1 MFGSENIT
9 LLVLIALCAVAIGLT
24 LRHFLVRRL
33 RRTILDKWLV
43 QLLGAIVFVLPL
55 IAAVSS
61 LPLLLRSSLVNSIII
76 VVLTS
81 LPFSLPEIKRF
92 AWEAFL
98 TLFAIIL
105 GVGVGRTM
113 MRVIIHA
120 LNNNRID
127 INLRILIGRIFFII
141 VMIIDA
147 FWVFTIW
154 GLAIDFPVT
163 IIGAL
168 TVTFTIAFQDIL
180 KDLVA
185 GFYILMERPFHIGD
199 SITIGNA
206 AYAPLHTGVVENI
219 ELRATKLRITSG
231 EQVTVPNALVFGGIV
246 INNSFY
252 NERRATISITL
263 PIAEFV
269 KEEIFAQINKTL
281 EECDMVADTPEPTVV
296 VSSYTGQQV
305 ILMVRFWIKSEKF
318 ASISE
323 VMYTLRT
330 ALPAADLSFVESA
343 GEFS

>member
-1 MFGSENIT
+1 M
-9 LLVLIALCAVAIGLT
+9 IALCAVAIGLT

-263 PIAEFV
+263 PIA
-269 KEEIFAQINKTL
+269 
-281 EECDMVADTPEPTVV
+281 
-296 VSSYTGQQV
+296 
-305 ILMVRFWIKSEKF
+305 
-318 ASISE
+318 
-323 VMYTLRT
+323 
-330 ALPAADLSFVESA
+330 
-343 GEFS
+343 

>member
-9 LLVLIALCAVAIGLT
+9 PLVLIALCAVAIGLT

-269 KEEIFAQINKTL
+269 KEEMFTRINKTL

>member
-269 KEEIFAQINKTL
+269 KEEMFTRINKTL
-281 EECDMVADTPEPTVV
+281 EECDMVADKPEPTVV

>member
-76 VVLTS
+76 VVLAS

-269 KEEIFAQINKTL
+269 KEEMFTRINKTL

-305 ILMVRFWIKSEKF
+305 ILMVRFWMKSEKF

>member
-61 LPLLLRSSLVNSIII
+61 LPLLLRSSLVNSIVI

-281 EECDMVADTPEPTVV
+281 EECDMVAEKPEPTVV

-305 ILMVRFWIKSEKF
+305 ILMARFWMKSEKF

>member
-269 KEEIFAQINKTL
+269 KEEMFTRINKTL
-281 EECDMVADTPEPTVV
+281 EECDMVAD
-296 VSSYTGQQV
+296 
-305 ILMVRFWIKSEKF
+305 
-318 ASISE
+318 
-323 VMYTLRT
+323 
-330 ALPAADLSFVESA
+330 
-343 GEFS
+343 